1 MIQQLHRAVGVSSCK
16 AVATSMFVC
25 FSVDI
30 GSRTFRKSPFS
41 PPTSL
46 FSPRYSY
53 APPDPPPLFV
63 FFHTSFCLKW
73 TPLGEADSL
82 HYRHSVDY
90 FPHSPF
96 SLKPSPAPIRRCYH
110 HRTTPPPPPPHL
122 PSHTLVH
129 LSSAH
134 SSTPGPTNVLTNIKS

>member
-30 GSRTFRKSPFS
+30 GSRTFRKSTFS

-110 HRTTPPPPPPHL
+110 HSTTTTTTTSSPFKHPRPPQLCSQLHPR
-122 PSHTLVH
+122 S
-129 LSSAH
+129 
-134 SSTPGPTNVLTNIKS
+134 NKCINQY